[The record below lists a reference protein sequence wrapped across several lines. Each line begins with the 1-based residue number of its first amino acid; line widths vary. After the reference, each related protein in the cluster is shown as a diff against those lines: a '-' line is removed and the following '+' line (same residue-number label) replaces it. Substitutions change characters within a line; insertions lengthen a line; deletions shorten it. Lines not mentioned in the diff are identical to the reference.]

1 MKAIGIKLSQK
12 DVDAMKMG
20 VHMLQFVIESSTELV
35 LDQKTPGPQHLKE
48 DGKIK
53 DELQAEI
60 AEVALELTLKLINDT
75 TAVLDKLECD
85 DGDDDEDER
94 EEYVPA
100 HTNGF
105 NPMFG

>member
-1 MKAIGIKLSQK
+1 MKSIKLSKQ
-12 DVDAMKMG
+12 DVNAMRCG
-20 VHMLQFVIESSTELV
+20 VNMLQFIIESSTELI
-35 LDQKTPGPQHLKE
+35 LDQKVPGPQHLKE

-53 DELQAEI
+53 NELQAEI
-60 AEVALELTLKLINDT
+60 AEAALEITLKLIADT
-75 TAVLDKLECD
+75 TNVLDRIECD
-85 DGDDDEDER
+85 EDEDDEDEK